1 MIRKALLEKVSSI
14 EPTTSVIY
22 TYEMGVG
29 FVLITKDGMYE
40 EIGGNYSEWPL
51 YCFPAPP
58 HKDRV
63 QISKAIESGSFDFD
77 VLRETALSKLAC
89 LIEEYNHRVELNERI
104 QAADFVN
111 SLQAAL
117 LRAEGSI
124 YAYCALEP
132 WHHEI
137 ALFATSK
144 EIETDFI
151 GRYEL
156 THWEQLE
163 DEDLERY
170 LDDIESP
177 GFVFR
182 TPCDD

>member
-22 TYEMGVG
+22 TYDMGVG
-29 FVLITKDGMYE
+29 FALITRDGMHE
-40 EIGGNYSEWPL
+40 EMGGNYSEWPL
-51 YCFPAPP
+51 YRFPAPS
-58 HKDRV
+58 HNDRGR
-63 QISKAIESGSFDFD
+63 ILKAIEAGSFDLD
-77 VLRETALSKLAC
+77 VLRETDLRKLGC
-89 LIEEYNHRVELNERI
+89 LIEEYNHSVELNERI
-104 QAADFVN
+104 QATDFAN
-111 SLQAAL
+111 SLRVAL

-124 YAYCALEP
+124 YVYCVLEP

-144 EIETDFI
+144 EIETEFI

-156 THWEQLE
+156 TPWERLE